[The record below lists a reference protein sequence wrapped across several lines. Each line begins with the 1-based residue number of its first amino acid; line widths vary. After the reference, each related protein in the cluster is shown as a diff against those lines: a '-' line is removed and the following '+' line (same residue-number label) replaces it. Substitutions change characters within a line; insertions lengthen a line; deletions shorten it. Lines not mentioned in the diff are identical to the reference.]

1 MNHFVE
7 YDSVKVHF
15 DDQGTGGAVVL
26 LHGFL
31 ESMEM
36 WDHLTM
42 NLAKTFRV
50 IRIDLP
56 GHGKSEVYNQD
67 LTMEIMACWVKAVLD
82 HLKVEKCVM
91 VGHSM
96 GGYVTLE
103 FAGRYPDMIQG
114 FALFHSH
121 ASADT
126 EEARENR
133 SRTINIVKLDKAG
146 FIKEFIPDLFTEENA
161 VRFAD
166 EIELLQKSASKTPPQ
181 GIIAA
186 LEAMRDRTSK
196 IELLLNAKVPVLFI
210 AGKEDKRIPVQNVM
224 AQAILPAH
232 AEVLILG
239 NVGHMGFIESREKTL
254 DMLRCFI
261 KKAQ

>member
-1 MNHFVE
+1 MKQFIDFE
-7 YDSVKVHF
+7 SGKVHF
-15 DDQGTGGAVVL
+15 DDQGDGPAVVL

-31 ESMEM
+31 ESLRM
-36 WDHLTM
+36 WDYFIKHLSK
-42 NLAKTFRV
+42 NFRV
-50 IRIDLP
+50 VAIDLP
-56 GHGKSEVYNQD
+56 GHGKSDVYNHG
-67 LTMEIMACWVKAVLD
+67 LTMTIMANWVKAVLD
-82 HLKVEKCVM
+82 HLRIKRCVM

-103 FAGRYPDMIQG
+103 FAMQFPEMIKG
-114 FALFHSH
+114 LGLFHSH

-133 SRTINIVKLDKAG
+133 RRTINIVKLDKAG

-161 VRFAD
+161 VKYAG
-166 EIELLQKSASKTPPQ
+166 EIAELQKRSVETPPQ
-181 GIIAA
+181 GIISA
-186 LEAMRDRTSK
+186 LEAMRDRSGK
-196 IELLLNAKVPVLFI
+196 IELLLNTNVPVLFI

-232 AEVLILG
+232 SEVLLLG
-239 NVGHMGFIESREKTL
+239 NVGHMGFIEAREKTL

-261 KKAQ
+261 RKAK